1 MLSAE
6 ASDTGV
12 SAARRQFSQN
22 DYPRVQRSAEP
33 LHVRRSHRRDGDAI
47 VLIQSQ
53 VHLLGERSQYRNSHE
68 AALTGL
74 RLATT

>member
-22 DYPRVQRSAEP
+22 AYPRERFEI
-33 LHVRRSHRRDGDAI
+33 HRYHLPIDAPI
-47 VLIQSQ
+47 DMGPS
-53 VHLLGERSQYRNSHE
+53 
-68 AALTGL
+68 T
-74 RLATT
+74 